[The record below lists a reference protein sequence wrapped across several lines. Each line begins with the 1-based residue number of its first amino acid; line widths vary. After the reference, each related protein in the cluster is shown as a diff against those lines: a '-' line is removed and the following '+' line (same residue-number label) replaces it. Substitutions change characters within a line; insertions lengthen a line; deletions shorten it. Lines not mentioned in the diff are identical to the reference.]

1 MACPDTYTRFDQA
14 IRLIGVAVSVDAAN
28 RANSS
33 SSDGIELDS
42 SVGSVTNLL
51 PRASTNLRSDRYG
64 GPVGQRSSFAMEPG
78 ESRWA
83 HAVSFSALQ
92 IDAQFLNRL
101 RQAFDRTGN

>member
-1 MACPDTYTRFDQA
+1 
-14 IRLIGVAVSVDAAN
+14 LIGVAVSVDAAN

-33 SSDGIELDS
+33 STDGIELDND
-42 SVGSVTNLL
+42 VGSVTNLF
-51 PRASTNLRSDRYG
+51 PRASANLRSDRYG
-64 GPVGQRSSFAMEPG
+64 GPVGQRSSFAMELG

-101 RQAFDRTGN
+101 RQGFDRTDN

>member
-1 MACPDTYTRFDQA
+1 
-14 IRLIGVAVSVDAAN
+14 
-28 RANSS
+28 
-33 SSDGIELDS
+33 
-42 SVGSVTNLL
+42 
-51 PRASTNLRSDRYG
+51 
-64 GPVGQRSSFAMEPG
+64 MEPG